1 MLGSAHLLSYY
12 SVFGTDT
19 LVTGHHKKQF
29 IRETLI
35 TESKLKAVQFAIS
48 RSKGFS
54 EWEIMA
60 SHGSCY
66 ARMEAGWPLGNVFP
80 LSEEPFVAPQML
92 SWCPVQC
99 KRLRESSKLGK
110 WVYKGTP
117 APALEGLQPWQTLCF
132 AKGIKVNF
140 LTSNGRPK
148 QEFLTSG
155 IGIPDLQ

>member
-54 EWEIMA
+54 E
-60 SHGSCY
+60 
-66 ARMEAGWPLGNVFP
+66 
-80 LSEEPFVAPQML
+80 
-92 SWCPVQC
+92 
-99 KRLRESSKLGK
+99 
-110 WVYKGTP
+110 
-117 APALEGLQPWQTLCF
+117 
-132 AKGIKVNF
+132 
-140 LTSNGRPK
+140 
-148 QEFLTSG
+148 
-155 IGIPDLQ
+155 